1 LVAVL
6 VEVMQALVLVEV
18 AAALLGHK
26 GQVHTLVEMVLVVA
40 LLMVAVEV
48 GQARGQTLFGRALP
62 LLEAVM

>member
-26 GQVHTLVEMVLVVA
+26 GQVHTLMQMVLVVA

-48 GQARGQTLFGRALP
+48 GQARG
-62 LLEAVM
+62 